1 MKIDVKEF
9 KVDLSRQSNKL
20 MHCWSPRKTVGRIIF
35 EEIAAENFPNSMKD
49 VNINI
54 QEAQQSPPFDRHM
67 VGCTIINL
75 SKDKQ
80 NSEKSKREA
89 NHHIL
94 WILNKITG
102 RFLIRNFGGQEDRKV
117 IHSKC

>member
-9 KVDLSRQSNKL
+9 KVDLSRQINKL

-102 RFLIRNFGGQEDRKV
+102 RFLIRNFGGQKIGR
-117 IHSKC
+117 